1 MEKHLCRSLFVIK
14 MMALVNLQYYYE
26 KILTQE
32 SSLTMF
38 KHAILWNT
46 SRTPYYEAH
55 QARYLMKQAKHV
67 ILWSTPNMPFY
78 EARQAR
84 QCFEARKGTL
94 FHEARQARK
103 HPSTQA
109 RHLADSKN
117 SINHIYARVSRI
129 IYQYHNSLFREL
141 LEKDTF
147 LTTDQRN
154 S

>member
-1 MEKHLCRSLFVIK
+1 MEKDLCRSLFVIK

-103 HPSTQA
+103 HPSTPA
-109 RHLADSKN
+109 RKACEHAK
-117 SINHIYARVSRI
+117 HVRHAKTRARKHVI
-129 IYQYHNSLFREL
+129 
-141 LEKDTF
+141 
-147 LTTDQRN
+147 
-154 S
+154 

>member
-1 MEKHLCRSLFVIK
+1 
-14 MMALVNLQYYYE
+14 
-26 KILTQE
+26 
-32 SSLTMF
+32 MF

-55 QARYLMKQAKHV
+55 QTRYLMKQAKHV

-94 FHEARQARK
+94 FHEAHQARK
-103 HPSTQA
+103 HPSTPA
-109 RHLADSKN
+109 RKACEHAKHVRHAKTRARKYVIQQTQKIALTIFTKGFQELF
-117 SINHIYARVSRI
+117 INI
-129 IYQYHNSLFREL
+129 IIPYLENL
-141 LEKDTF
+141 LKKTP
-147 LTTDQRN
+147 